1 MSDNNVD
8 QTSPEQNNN
17 AESRKKV
24 KAVALLSGGLDSEL
38 SSQNN
43 VGTRG

>member
-1 MSDNNVD
+1 MSNNNVD
-8 QTSPEQNNN
+8 EDSPDAAEQ
-17 AESRKKV
+17 RKKL

-43 VGTRG
+43 VRTRG